1 MFFSLQEK
9 LFKIKEK
16 MFSDLNYY
24 KKAANYEGKND
35 YTIYDMSHF
44 IKNKNIKY
52 THLSNTY

>member
-1 MFFSLQEK
+1 
-9 LFKIKEK
+9 

-24 KKAANYEGKND
+24 KKVVNYEEKND

-52 THLSNTY
+52 THLPNTYWIPIVSGHARQ